1 MLPSKPQMQS
11 TLLDTASIMAVTVP
25 SEVDQRRYMIHEN
38 GAEVNDNCPL
48 SQNNIIILMSTIQ
61 KGQSGANK
69 RACWLFDY

>member
-1 MLPSKPQMQS
+1 
-11 TLLDTASIMAVTVP
+11 
-25 SEVDQRRYMIHEN
+25 MIHEN